1 MSIYSINVI
10 ANEDMAKIFNFD
22 ITDTVFTYDLPADGG
37 YIYVRLDDDMLDE
50 LAEELDWE
58 IEHGGSDNSISR
70 ISNSIHFVEGMR
82 NHYGLDVEVLV
93 HYYT

>member
-10 ANEDMAKIFNFD
+10 SNEDVIDIFGFS
-22 ITDTVFTYDLPADGG
+22 ITETTFAHYPEDGV

-50 LAEELDWE
+50 LAEELEWE
-58 IEHGGSDNSISR
+58 TEHGDDIYAKR
-70 ISNSIHFVEGMR
+70 LYNSIHFIEGMR

-93 HYYT
+93 HYYI

>member
-10 ANEDMAKIFNFD
+10 SNKDMAKIFNFG
-22 ITDTVFTYDLPADGG
+22 ITDTVFTYELPEDGA

-50 LAEELDWE
+50 LAEELEWE
-58 IEHGGSDNSISR
+58 IKSDGSDNSIAQ

-93 HYYT
+93 HYYV

>member
-10 ANEDMAKIFNFD
+10 SNEDVIDAFGFS
-22 ITDTVFTYDLPADGG
+22 ITETTFAHDPPADGE

-50 LAEELDWE
+50 LAEELEWE

-93 HYYT
+93 HYYV

>member
-10 ANEDMAKIFNFD
+10 ANEDVI
-22 ITDTVFTYDLPADGG
+22 DTFGFSIAETTFVHNPEDGE

-50 LAEELDWE
+50 LAEELEWE
-58 IEHGGSDNSISR
+58 IEHGDDVYAKR
-70 ISNSIHFVEGMR
+70 LHNSIHFIEGMR

-93 HYYT
+93 HYYI

>member
-10 ANEDMAKIFNFD
+10 ANEDVINTFGFS
-22 ITDTVFTYDLPADGG
+22 ITETTLVHNPEDGE

-50 LAEELDWE
+50 LAEELEWE
-58 IEHGGSDNSISR
+58 TEHGDDIYAKRLYSSIFF
-70 ISNSIHFVEGMR
+70 IENMR

>member
-10 ANEDMAKIFNFD
+10 SNEDVIDTFGFS
-22 ITDTVFTYDLPADGG
+22 ITETTFVHDPEDGE

-50 LAEELDWE
+50 LAEELEWE
-58 IEHGGSDNSISR
+58 NEHGDDVYAKRLYSSIFF
-70 ISNSIHFVEGMR
+70 IENMR

>member
-10 ANEDMAKIFNFD
+10 ANEDVAKIFNFD
-22 ITDTVFTYDLPADGG
+22 ITDTVFTYDLPEDGE
-37 YIYVRLDDDMLDE
+37 YIYVRLDDDILDE
-50 LAEELDWE
+50 LADELDWE
-58 IEHGGSDNSISR
+58 IKSDGSDNSIAQ
-70 ISNSIHFVEGMR
+70 ISNSIHFIEGMR

>member
-10 ANEDMAKIFNFD
+10 ANENMAKIFNFD
-22 ITDTVFTYDLPADGG
+22 ITDTVFTYDPPADGE

-50 LAEELDWE
+50 LAEELEWE
-58 IEHGGSDNSISR
+58 TEHGDDIYAKR
-70 ISNSIHFVEGMR
+70 LYNSIHFVEGMR